1 MMPDGHFFLKSLLN
15 YVIKNMVN
23 MKQTILSLSL
33 LAFISTQSMWY
44 DRPIEQPIAID
55 TLLMAVMAVES
66 NFDSMAYNSKENA
79 AGVLQIRPIMVR
91 EVNRLLGEDKYTLK
105 DRWNKAKSIEMFN
118 VLRSHLK
125 GATDEEI
132 ARTWNGGYNGKNI
145 PETMQYWLKV
155 KQYTQ
160 NNIK

>member
-1 MMPDGHFFLKSLLN
+1 MLN
-15 YVIKNMVN
+15 K
-23 MKQTILSLSL
+23 KQTILSLSL

-44 DRPIEQPIAID
+44 DKLTYKQPITEPIAID

-66 NFDSMAYNSKENA
+66 NFDTMAYNSKENA
-79 AGVLQIRPIMVR
+79 VGVLQIRPIMVR
-91 EVNRLLGEDKYTLK
+91 EVNRLLGENKYTLK

-118 VLRSHLK
+118 VIRSHLK
-125 GATDEEI
+125 GASDEEI

-145 PETMQYWLKV
+145 PQTMQYWIKV

-160 NNIK
+160 SNIK

>member
-1 MMPDGHFFLKSLLN
+1 
-15 YVIKNMVN
+15 
-23 MKQTILSLSL
+23 
-33 LAFISTQSMWY
+33 MWY
-44 DRPIEQPIAID
+44 DKPVEKPIAID
-55 TLLMAVMAVES
+55 TLLNAVMAVES
-66 NFDSMAYNSKENA
+66 NFDTMAYNEKEDA
-79 AGVLQIRPIMVR
+79 AGCLQIRPIMVR

-105 DRWNKAKSIEMFN
+105 DRWSKAKSIEMFN
-118 VLRSHLK
+118 VIRSHLK

-145 PETMQYWLKV
+145 PETLQYWIKV